1 MSAGY
6 TPSLRRRFSAA
17 SSQSMTWAEKSLKSR
32 DDPMARPEAVAPR
45 FLPGDPVS
53 VRVASPIGHV
63 RTPYYIRG
71 KSGLVERLC
80 GIYSNPEELAYGRTG
95 EPKQPLYRVRFLHH
109 DVWLDYQGPA

>member
-1 MSAGY
+1 
-6 TPSLRRRFSAA
+6 
-17 SSQSMTWAEKSLKSR
+17 
-32 DDPMARPEAVAPR
+32 MARPEAVEPR
-45 FLPGDPVS
+45 FLPGDRVS

-95 EPKQPLYRVRFLHH
+95 EPKQPLYRVRFLQR
-109 DVWLDYQGPA
+109 DVWLDYQGRVADTLDVEIYQHWLESGK